1 MRKKLSI
8 ILTDDN
14 KRKELQYNSIFLLFF
29 FVSLFMTVLNV
40 ITRKGALTVATAVFS
55 VLCLVNF
62 LLIKK
67 GGKSGTMIASVLFSA
82 EMVALFTFFLIS
94 GNPDGFSALWI
105 AMLPA
110 CGMLLFGRKRAA
122 ILSGV
127 MFAILIFFFWIPA
140 GRSLLQYEYSQTF
153 MMRFPI
159 FYLAFFLLS
168 ALLETIRSVTQKE
181 LDKLR
186 EKYKYYAAHDYLT
199 NLLNR
204 QGLEEWYSTFSA
216 LGEQA
221 VLMIDIDHFKNV
233 NDSCGHD
240 VGDLVLASVARE
252 IQRMAD
258 TRVCRWGGEEFVV
271 WFSDSGRMCDPETIR
286 SSIEETGITIPG
298 SEKTIHVT
306 ISIGVA
312 KGTEQLGTLVK
323 KADEAMLQAKN
334 RSGSSLTVISSV
346 PAASSNT
353 ALWPSF
359 RRKRPSASVAC
370 SFPSASQ
377 PFSV

>member
-1 MRKKLSI
+1 MRTKLNAV
-8 ILTDDN
+8 LTDDN

-29 FVSLFMTVLNV
+29 CVSLFMTVLNV
-40 ITRKGALTVATAVFS
+40 ITRKGALTIATAVFA

-67 GGKSGTMIASVLFSA
+67 GGKTGTMIASVLFSV

-140 GRSLLQYEYSQTF
+140 GRSLLQYEYNKTF

-252 IQRMAD
+252 IQTGATVLDYAFLVSPKMGLRFRAAKINQS
-258 TRVCRWGGEEFVV
+258 GEV
-271 WFSDSGRMCDPETIR
+271 GPETIL
-286 SSIEETGITIPG
+286 SYDDKVYILTDEKETACFNWLRIVRTRHAREVLA
-298 SEKTIHVT
+298 SYFEK
-306 ISIGVA
+306 
-312 KGTEQLGTLVK
+312 KYQE
-323 KADEAMLQAKN
+323 
-334 RSGSSLTVISSV
+334 
-346 PAASSNT
+346 
-353 ALWPSF
+353 
-359 RRKRPSASVAC
+359 
-370 SFPSASQ
+370 
-377 PFSV
+377 

>member
-1 MRKKLSI
+1 MRKKLSV

-122 ILSGV
+122 VLSGA
-127 MFAILIFFFWIPA
+127 MFAILVFFFWVPA
-140 GRSLLQYEYSQTF
+140 GRSLLQYEYNKTF

-168 ALLETIRSVTQKE
+168 ALLETIRSITQSE

-186 EKYKYYAAHDYLT
+186 DKYKYYAAHDYLT

-204 QGLEEWYSTFSA
+204 QGLEEWYATFKN

-221 VLMIDIDHFKNV
+221 AMMIDIDHFKHV
-233 NDSCGHD
+233 NDSFGHD

-252 IQRMAD
+252 IKSIAD
-258 TRVCRWGGEEFVV
+258 TRVCRWGGEEFVI
-271 WFSDSGRMCDPETIR
+271 WFPDSEKMCDPEKIR
-286 SSIEETGITIPG
+286 AGIENMDITIPG
-298 SEKTIHVT
+298 STKVLHVT
-306 ISIGVA
+306 VSVGVA
-312 KGTEQLGTLVK
+312 KGTQNLGALVK
-323 KADEAMLQAKN
+323 VADEAMLLAKN
-334 RSGSSLTVISSV
+334 NGRNRIEYHT
-346 PAASSNT
+346 
-353 ALWPSF
+353 
-359 RRKRPSASVAC
+359 
-370 SFPSASQ
+370 
-377 PFSV
+377 

>member
-1 MRKKLSI
+1 MRKKLSV
-8 ILTDDN
+8 ILTDDE
-14 KRKELQYNSIFLLFF
+14 KRKELQYISIFLLFF
-29 FVSLFMTVLNV
+29 FVSAFMTILNI
-40 ITRKGALTVATAVFS
+40 ITHKGILTIATAVFS
-55 VLCLVNF
+55 VLCLINF
-62 LLIKK
+62 FLIRK
-67 GGKSGTMIASVLFSA
+67 GGKSGTVVASVLFSV
-82 EMVALFTFFLIS
+82 EMVMLFTFFLIS
-94 GNPDGFSALWI
+94 GNPDGFSSLWI

-127 MFAILIFFFWIPA
+127 MFAILVFFFWIPA
-140 GRSLLQYEYSQTF
+140 GRSLLQYEYNHTF

-204 QGLEEWYSTFSA
+204 QGLEEWYSTFDA

-233 NDSCGHD
+233 NDSYGHD

-271 WFSDSGRMCDPETIR
+271 WFSDSGKMCDPEKIR
-286 SSIEETGITIPG
+286 ASIEKTEIHIPN
-298 SEKTIHVT
+298 SEKVLHVT
-306 ISIGVA
+306 VSVGIA
-312 KGTEQLGTLVK
+312 KGTEKLSTLVK
-323 KADEAMLQAKN
+323 DADEAMLQAKN
-334 RSGSSLTVISSV
+334 KGRNRIEYH
-346 PAASSNT
+346 A
-353 ALWPSF
+353 
-359 RRKRPSASVAC
+359 
-370 SFPSASQ
+370 
-377 PFSV
+377 

>member
-1 MRKKLSI
+1 MRKKLSV
-8 ILTDDN
+8 ILTDDE
-14 KRKELQYNSIFLLFF
+14 KRKELQYISIFLLFF
-29 FVSLFMTVLNV
+29 FVSAFMTILNI
-40 ITRKGALTVATAVFS
+40 ITHKGILTIATAVFS
-55 VLCLVNF
+55 VLCLINF
-62 LLIKK
+62 FLIRK
-67 GGKSGTMIASVLFSA
+67 GGKSGTVVASVLFSV
-82 EMVALFTFFLIS
+82 EMVLLFTFFLIS
-94 GNPDGFSALWI
+94 GNPDGFSSLWI

-127 MFAILIFFFWIPA
+127 MFAILVFFFWIPA
-140 GRSLLQYEYSQTF
+140 GRSLLQYEYNHTF

-204 QGLEEWYSTFSA
+204 QGLEEWYSTFDA

-233 NDSCGHD
+233 NDSYGHD

-271 WFSDSGRMCDPETIR
+271 WFSDSGKMCDPEKIR
-286 SSIEETGITIPG
+286 ASIEKTEIHIPN
-298 SEKTIHVT
+298 SEKVLHVT
-306 ISIGVA
+306 VSVGIA
-312 KGTEQLGTLVK
+312 KGTEKLSTLVK
-323 KADEAMLQAKN
+323 DADEAMLQAKN
-334 RSGSSLTVISSV
+334 KGRNRIEYH
-346 PAASSNT
+346 A
-353 ALWPSF
+353 
-359 RRKRPSASVAC
+359 
-370 SFPSASQ
+370 
-377 PFSV
+377 

>member
-1 MRKKLSI
+1 MRKKLSV
-8 ILTDDN
+8 ILTDDE
-14 KRKELQYNSIFLLFF
+14 KRKELQYISIFLLFF
-29 FVSLFMTVLNV
+29 FVSAFMTILNI
-40 ITRKGALTVATAVFS
+40 ITHKGILTIATAVFS
-55 VLCLVNF
+55 VLCLINF
-62 LLIKK
+62 FLIRK
-67 GGKSGTMIASVLFSA
+67 GGKFGTVVASVLFSV
-82 EMVALFTFFLIS
+82 EMVLLFTFFLIS
-94 GNPDGFSALWI
+94 GNPDGFSSLWI

-127 MFAILIFFFWIPA
+127 MFAILVFFFWIPT
-140 GRSLLQYEYSQTF
+140 GRSLLQYEYNHTF

-204 QGLEEWYSTFSA
+204 QGLEEWYSTFDA

-233 NDSCGHD
+233 NDSYGHD

-271 WFSDSGRMCDPETIR
+271 WFSDSGKMCDPEKIR
-286 SSIEETGITIPG
+286 ASIEKTEIHIPN
-298 SEKTIHVT
+298 SEKVLHVT
-306 ISIGVA
+306 VSVGIA
-312 KGTEQLGTLVK
+312 KGTEKLSTLVK
-323 KADEAMLQAKN
+323 DADEAMLQAKN
-334 RSGSSLTVISSV
+334 KGRNRIEYH
-346 PAASSNT
+346 A
-353 ALWPSF
+353 
-359 RRKRPSASVAC
+359 
-370 SFPSASQ
+370 
-377 PFSV
+377 

>member
-1 MRKKLSI
+1 MTILNIITHKG
-8 ILTDDN
+8 ILT
-14 KRKELQYNSIFLLFF
+14 I
-29 FVSLFMTVLNV
+29 
-40 ITRKGALTVATAVFS
+40 ATAVFS
-55 VLCLVNF
+55 VLCLINF
-62 LLIKK
+62 FLIRK
-67 GGKSGTMIASVLFSA
+67 GGKFGTVVASVLFSV
-82 EMVALFTFFLIS
+82 EMVLLFTFFLIS
-94 GNPDGFSALWI
+94 GNPDGFSSLWI

-127 MFAILIFFFWIPA
+127 MFAILIFFYWIPA
-140 GRSLLQYEYSQTF
+140 GRSLLQYEYSKTF

-221 VLMIDIDHFKNV
+221 VLMIDIDHFKSI

-334 RSGSSLTVISSV
+334 KGRNRIEYCD
-346 PAASSNT
+346 
-353 ALWPSF
+353 
-359 RRKRPSASVAC
+359 RC
-370 SFPSASQ
+370 
-377 PFSV
+377 

>member
-1 MRKKLSI
+1 MRRKLSE
-8 ILTDDN
+8 ILTDEN
-14 KRKELQYNSIFLLFF
+14 KRKELQYIGIFLLFF

-67 GGKSGTMIASVLFSA
+67 GGKSGTMIASVLFST
-82 EMVALFTFFLIS
+82 EMVTLFTFFLIS

-122 ILSGV
+122 VLSGA
-127 MFAILIFFFWIPA
+127 MFAILVFFFWVPA
-140 GRSLLQYEYSQTF
+140 GRSLLQYEYNKTF

-168 ALLETIRSVTQKE
+168 ALLETIRSITQSE
-181 LDKLR
+181 LDKMR
-186 EKYKYYAAHDYLT
+186 DKYKYYAAHDYLT

-204 QGLEEWYSTFSA
+204 QGLEEWYATFKN

-221 VLMIDIDHFKNV
+221 TMMIDIDHFKHV
-233 NDSCGHD
+233 NDSFGHD

-252 IQRMAD
+252 IKSIAD

-271 WFSDSGRMCDPETIR
+271 WFPDSKKMCDPEKIR
-286 SSIEETGITIPG
+286 AGIENMDITIPG
-298 SEKTIHVT
+298 STKVLHVT
-306 ISIGVA
+306 VSVGVA
-312 KGTEQLGTLVK
+312 KGTGNLGALIK
-323 KADEAMLQAKN
+323 AADEAMLLAK
-334 RSGSSLTVISSV
+334 
-346 PAASSNT
+346 SNGRNQIEYH
-353 ALWPSF
+353 A
-359 RRKRPSASVAC
+359 
-370 SFPSASQ
+370 
-377 PFSV
+377 

>member
-1 MRKKLSI
+1 MRKKLSV
-8 ILTDDN
+8 ILTDDE
-14 KRKELQYNSIFLLFF
+14 KRKELQYVSIFLLFF
-29 FVSLFMTVLNV
+29 FVSAFMTILNI
-40 ITRKGALTVATAVFS
+40 ITHKGILTIATAVFS
-55 VLCLVNF
+55 VLCLINF
-62 LLIKK
+62 FLIRK
-67 GGKSGTMIASVLFSA
+67 GGKSGTVVASVLFSV
-82 EMVALFTFFLIS
+82 EMVLLFTFFLIS
-94 GNPDGFSALWI
+94 GNPEGFSSLWI

-127 MFAILIFFFWIPA
+127 MFAILVFFFWIPA
-140 GRSLLQYEYSQTF
+140 GRSLLQYEYNHTF

-204 QGLEEWYSTFSA
+204 QGLEEWYSTFDA

-233 NDSCGHD
+233 NDSYGHD

-271 WFSDSGRMCDPETIR
+271 WFSDSGKMCDPEKIR
-286 SSIEETGITIPG
+286 ASIEKTEIHIPN
-298 SEKTIHVT
+298 SEKVLHVT
-306 ISIGVA
+306 VSVGIA
-312 KGTEQLGTLVK
+312 KGTEKLSTLVK
-323 KADEAMLQAKN
+323 DADEAMLQAKN
-334 RSGSSLTVISSV
+334 KGRNRIEYH
-346 PAASSNT
+346 A
-353 ALWPSF
+353 
-359 RRKRPSASVAC
+359 
-370 SFPSASQ
+370 
-377 PFSV
+377 